1 MGGEGA
7 VELSRR
13 IREDSDRLLSSTTEV
28 VKMLEDLEEIF
39 EPFKIDKNPGD
50 PTGTINPNQRHAKLW
65 GGLMFLM
72 KRALFICALATVYGA
87 VLYILL
93 IAVTE
98 CAFIC

>member
-13 IREDSDRLLSSTTEV
+13 VRKDSDRLLLSLTKM
-28 VKMLEDLEEIF
+28 VKMYEDLEEIF
-39 EPFKIDKNPGD
+39 APFNIDKNPGD
-50 PTGTINPNQRHAKLW
+50 PTGTIGPNKRHAKLW
-65 GGLMFLM
+65 GGLMPLL

-87 VLYILL
+87 ALYILL

-98 CAFIC
+98 CVFIC